1 MMSRIIGGTAV
12 GRTWGVGR
20 VEEEGDDAIEDDDKR
35 FDTVR
40 QVLSSVRNRSVS
52 SSSRLN
58 CVRIRSRISS
68 LDI

>member
-12 GRTWGVGR
+12 GITGAVGR
-20 VEEEGDDAIEDDDKR
+20 VEEEGDEAMEDDDRR

-58 CVRIRSRISS
+58 YFRGSS
-68 LDI
+68 